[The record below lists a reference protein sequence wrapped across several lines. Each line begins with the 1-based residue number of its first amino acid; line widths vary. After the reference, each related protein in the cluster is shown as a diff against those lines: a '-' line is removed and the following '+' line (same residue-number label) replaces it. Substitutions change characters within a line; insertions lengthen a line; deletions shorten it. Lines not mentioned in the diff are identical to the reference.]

1 MRRGELLEIVGGWGG
16 RGEGELLAIA
26 REWGSGSRRMK
37 KVKTGIISFGSYVPY
52 RRLDR
57 GDIAKTMGSGGG
69 KGERSVASY
78 DEDTT
83 TMGAEAARAAKR
95 DAAGTA
101 VDAVWFSTTSPAYLE
116 KTNAGAI
123 HAVLRLPQESSAADF
138 GGAARSGIAAL
149 GAALRAAAGGSST
162 MVVASDIRTGLAT
175 GSDESNG
182 GDGAA
187 AILVGAES
195 SAGATRAAGDLAES
209 SESAE
214 GSGSQAGSGSSGG
227 PESSTRAETEAAPLL
242 AACIAQA
249 SATEEFTDRW
259 RTPGDVGAK
268 QWEERFAESVYVP
281 LFEKAWAQAMEQ
293 VGQVGV
299 EQAGQAGAGQ
309 TEMGQAEAGQAEQAG
324 AGQAGQAG
332 AEQAVPKIDVAVVAG
347 THARSVR
354 RVASGLASGRGLALG
369 CEVGRVAA
377 DLSDSVGNTGTAHS
391 LLLLAHELEQAQPN
405 QTIAVVSLID
415 GVDILVFRT
424 TDAIDSHAV
433 SRPLSAQIAAK
444 GKVSYGKFLNWRG
457 QLQVQPPNRL
467 EPERPSMSAAARSGE
482 WKFGFVGSQ
491 GQESGTVHLP
501 PARVSIRD
509 EDAADAMDPIAMAD
523 VPAKVVTYT
532 VDRLVY
538 SVSPPVVFAI
548 VDFEGGGRLPV
559 ELTDVEPDEVEV
571 GMSVEMT
578 FRKLYS
584 SDGIQNYFWKAR
596 PVRGEAQKWHRK
608 EIML

>member
-1 MRRGELLEIVGGWGG
+1 
-16 RGEGELLAIA
+16 
-26 REWGSGSRRMK
+26 MK
-37 KVKTGIISFGSYVPY
+37 RVKTGIISFGSYVPY
-52 RRLDR
+52 RRLER
-57 GDIAKTMGSGGG
+57 VDIAKVMGSGGG

-83 TMGAEAARAAKR
+83 TMGAEAARAAKH
-95 DAAGTA
+95 DAAGAA

-195 SAGATRAAGDLAES
+195 STGVGSLAGDES
-209 SESAE
+209 S
-214 GSGSQAGSGSSGG
+214 AG
-227 PESSTRAETEAAPLL
+227 AETETVPLL

-259 RTPGDVGAK
+259 RTPGEAGAK

-293 VGQVGV
+293 
-299 EQAGQAGAGQ
+299 ADA
-309 TEMGQAEAGQAEQAG
+309 
-324 AGQAGQAG
+324 
-332 AEQAVPKIDVAVVAG
+332 KIDVAVVAG

-354 RVASGLASGRGLALG
+354 RVASGLASGRGLASG

-391 LLLLAHELEQAQPN
+391 LLLLAHELEQAEPD

-424 TDAIDSHAV
+424 TDAIASHAV

-467 EPERPSMSAAARSGE
+467 EPERPSMSAAARSGD

-491 GQESGTVHLP
+491 GHESGTVHLP

-571 GMSVEMT
+571 GMPVEMT

-596 PVRGEAQKWHRK
+596 PVRGEAQRQQG
-608 EIML
+608 

>member
-1 MRRGELLEIVGGWGG
+1 M
-16 RGEGELLAIA
+16 
-26 REWGSGSRRMK
+26 
-37 KVKTGIISFGSYVPY
+37 P
-52 RRLDR
+52 
-57 GDIAKTMGSGGG
+57 
-69 KGERSVASY
+69 
-78 DEDTT
+78 
-83 TMGAEAARAAKR
+83 
-95 DAAGTA
+95 
-101 VDAVWFSTTSPAYLE
+101 VWFSTTSPAYLE

-123 HAVLRLPQESSAADF
+123 HAVLRLQQESSAADF

-175 GSDESNG
+175 GRDESDG

-187 AILVGAES
+187 ATLVGTES
-195 SAGATRAAGDLAES
+195 SAGA
-209 SESAE
+209 
-214 GSGSQAGSGSSGG
+214 
-227 PESSTRAETEAAPLL
+227 ETETAPLL
-242 AACIAQA
+242 AECIAQA

-259 RTPGDVGAK
+259 RSPGDVGAK

-293 VGQVGV
+293 VGQ
-299 EQAGQAGAGQ
+299 
-309 TEMGQAEAGQAEQAG
+309 AG
-324 AGQAGQAG
+324 AGQAEMG
-332 AEQAVPKIDVAVVAG
+332 IDVAVVAG

-354 RVASGLASGRGLALG
+354 RVASGLASGRGLASG
-369 CEVGRVAA
+369 CEVERVAA
-377 DLSDSVGNTGTAHS
+377 DLSESIGNTGTAHS
-391 LLLLAHELEQAQPN
+391 LLLLSHELEQAEPG

-424 TDAIDSHAV
+424 TDAIARHV
-433 SRPLSAQIAAK
+433 PSRPLSAQIAAS

-457 QLQVQPPNRL
+457 QLQVQPPNRM
-467 EPERPSMSAAARSGE
+467 EPERPSISAAARSGD

-571 GMSVEMT
+571 GMPVEMT

-596 PVRGEAQKWHRK
+596 PVRG
-608 EIML
+608 

>member
-1 MRRGELLEIVGGWGG
+1 
-16 RGEGELLAIA
+16 
-26 REWGSGSRRMK
+26 
-37 KVKTGIISFGSYVPY
+37 
-52 RRLDR
+52 
-57 GDIAKTMGSGGG
+57 
-69 KGERSVASY
+69 
-78 DEDTT
+78 
-83 TMGAEAARAAKR
+83 
-95 DAAGTA
+95 
-101 VDAVWFSTTSPAYLE
+101 
-116 KTNAGAI
+116 
-123 HAVLRLPQESSAADF
+123 
-138 GGAARSGIAAL
+138 
-149 GAALRAAAGGSST
+149 

-175 GSDESNG
+175 GRDESDG

-195 SAGATRAAGDLAES
+195 SLGATSAAGGLA
-209 SESAE
+209 ESAE
-214 GSGSQAGSGSSGG
+214 GSGSQAGSGSSDGT
-227 PESSTRAETEAAPLL
+227 ESSAAPLL
-242 AACIAQA
+242 AACIAQT

-259 RTPGDVGAK
+259 RTPGEASAK

-293 VGQVGV
+293 VGRTGVGQTGAEQARQAGV
-299 EQAGQAGAGQ
+299 ELAGQA
-309 TEMGQAEAGQAEQAG
+309 EMGKAEAGQAGQAG

-332 AEQAVPKIDVAVVAG
+332 AEQADTEQAVPKIDVAVVAG
-347 THARSVR
+347 THSRSVR
-354 RVASGLASGRGLALG
+354 RVASGLASGRGLVSG

-391 LLLLAHELEQAQPN
+391 LLLLVHELEQAEPD

-424 TDAIDSHAV
+424 TDAIASHAA
-433 SRPLSAQIAAK
+433 SRPLSTQIAAK
-444 GKVSYGKFLNWRG
+444 GKVGYGKFLNWRG
-457 QLQVQPPNRL
+457 QLRVQPPNRL
-467 EPERPSMSAAARSGE
+467 EPERPSMSAAARSGD

-571 GMSVEMT
+571 GMPVEMT

-596 PVRGEAQKWHRK
+596 PVRG
-608 EIML
+608 

>member
-1 MRRGELLEIVGGWGG
+1 M
-16 RGEGELLAIA
+16 
-26 REWGSGSRRMK
+26 
-37 KVKTGIISFGSYVPY
+37 KTGILSYGGYVPY
-52 RRLDR
+52 RRLTRTDV
-57 GDIAKTMGSGGG
+57 AEVMGSGGG

-83 TMGAEAARAAKR
+83 TMGAEAARIAKR
-95 DAAGTA
+95 DAAGA
-101 VDAVWFSTTSPAYLE
+101 EVDAVWFSTTSPAYLE

-149 GAALRAAAGGSST
+149 GAALRAAASGSST

-175 GSDESNG
+175 GRDESDG
-182 GDGAA
+182 GDGAS

-195 SAGATRAAGDLAES
+195 SLGATRAAGGLAES
-209 SESAE
+209 TEV
-214 GSGSQAGSGSSGG
+214 SGSRAGSGSSNGT
-227 PESSTRAETEAAPLL
+227 ESSAVPLL

-259 RTPGDVGAK
+259 RVPGEAGTK

-293 VGQVGV
+293 VGRTG
-299 EQAGQAGAGQ
+299 AGQAGAEQVRQAGVELAGQ
-309 TEMGQAEAGQAEQAG
+309 AEMGQAEAGQAGQAG

-332 AEQAVPKIDVAVVAG
+332 AEQADTEQAAPKIDVAVVAG
-347 THARSVR
+347 THSRSVR
-354 RVASGLASGRGLALG
+354 RVASGLASGRGLASG

-391 LLLLAHELEQAQPN
+391 LLLLAHELEQAEPD

-415 GVDILVFRT
+415 GVDIIVFRT
-424 TDAIDSHAV
+424 TDAIASHAA

-467 EPERPSMSAAARSGE
+467 EPERPSMSAAARSGD

-571 GMSVEMT
+571 GMPVEMT

-596 PVRGEAQKWHRK
+596 PVRD
-608 EIML
+608 

>member
-1 MRRGELLEIVGGWGG
+1 M
-16 RGEGELLAIA
+16 
-26 REWGSGSRRMK
+26 SGSHKMK
-37 KVKTGIISFGSYVPY
+37 RVKTGILSFGSYVPY

-57 GDIAKTMGSGGG
+57 ADIAKTMGSGGG

-95 DAAGTA
+95 DAAGAA

-123 HAVLRLPQESSAADF
+123 HAVLRLQQESSAADF

-149 GAALRAAAGGSST
+149 GAALRASAGGSST

-175 GSDESNG
+175 GRDESDG

-195 SAGATRAAGDLAES
+195 SAKATRAAGGLVEAAEG
-209 SESAE
+209 AE
-214 GSGSQAGSGSSGG
+214 GSGRQAGSGSSAK
-227 PESSTRAETEAAPLL
+227 AETETAPLL
-242 AACIAQA
+242 AECIAQA

-259 RTPGDVGAK
+259 RRPGDVGAK

-293 VGQVGV
+293 VGQ
-299 EQAGQAGAGQ
+299 A
-309 TEMGQAEAGQAEQAG
+309 EMG
-324 AGQAGQAG
+324 
-332 AEQAVPKIDVAVVAG
+332 IDVAVVAG

-354 RVASGLASGRGLALG
+354 RVASGRGLASGNKA
-369 CEVGRVAA
+369 ERVAA
-377 DLSDSVGNTGTAHS
+377 DLSESVGNTGTAHS
-391 LLLLAHELEQAQPN
+391 LLLLAHELEQAEPN

-424 TDAIDSHAV
+424 TDAIASHAA
-433 SRPLSAQIAAK
+433 SRPLSAQIAAG

-457 QLQVQPPNRL
+457 QLQVQPPNRM
-467 EPERPSMSAAARSGE
+467 EPERPSMSAAARSGD

-571 GMSVEMT
+571 GMPVEMT

-596 PVRGEAQKWHRK
+596 PVRG
-608 EIML
+608 

>member
-1 MRRGELLEIVGGWGG
+1 M
-16 RGEGELLAIA
+16 
-26 REWGSGSRRMK
+26 SGSHKMK
-37 KVKTGIISFGSYVPY
+37 RVKTGIISFGSYVPY
-52 RRLDR
+52 RRLNR
-57 GDIAKTMGSGGG
+57 ADIAKTMGSGGG

-95 DAAGTA
+95 DAAGAA

-123 HAVLRLPQESSAADF
+123 HAVLRLPRESSAADF

-175 GSDESNG
+175 GRDESDG

-187 AILVGAES
+187 AILVGTES
-195 SAGATRAAGDLAES
+195 SAGASRAVGGLAEAA
-209 SESAE
+209 EGAE
-214 GSGSQAGSGSSGG
+214 GSGNQAGSGSSAGG
-227 PESSTRAETEAAPLL
+227 EAETAPLL
-242 AACIAQA
+242 AECIAQA

-259 RTPGDVGAK
+259 RTPGSVGAK

-293 VGQVGV
+293 VGQ
-299 EQAGQAGAGQ
+299 AGAGQ
-309 TEMGQAEAGQAEQAG
+309 VEAGQAEKAG
-324 AGQAGQAG
+324 AGQARQAGGEQAG
-332 AEQAVPKIDVAVVAG
+332 AEQAAAKIDVAVVAG

-354 RVASGLASGRGLALG
+354 RVASGLASGRGLASG
-369 CEVGRVAA
+369 HKAERVAA

-391 LLLLAHELEQAQPN
+391 LLLLAHELEQAEPN

-415 GVDILVFRT
+415 GVDILVFCT
-424 TDAIDSHAV
+424 TDAIASHAA
-433 SRPLSAQIAAK
+433 SRPLSAQIAAG

-457 QLQVQPPNRL
+457 QLQVQPPNRM
-467 EPERPSMSAAARSGE
+467 EPERPSMSAAARSGD

-509 EDAADAMDPIAMAD
+509 EDAADAMDPIAMSD

-538 SVSPPVVFAI
+538 SVSPPVVFVI

-571 GMSVEMT
+571 GMPVEMT

-596 PVRGEAQKWHRK
+596 PVRGEAQKRQG
-608 EIML
+608 

>member
-1 MRRGELLEIVGGWGG
+1 
-16 RGEGELLAIA
+16 
-26 REWGSGSRRMK
+26 MK
-37 KVKTGIISFGSYVPY
+37 RVKTGILSFGSYVPY
-52 RRLDR
+52 RRLER
-57 GDIAKTMGSGGG
+57 ADIAKVMGSGGG

-95 DAAGTA
+95 DAAGAA

-175 GSDESNG
+175 GSDESSG

-195 SAGATRAAGDLAES
+195 STGATGVTGDLADLAES
-209 SESAE
+209 AG
-214 GSGSQAGSGSSGG
+214 GSGSQAGFGSSGEA
-227 PESSTRAETEAAPLL
+227 ESSAGAETETVPLL
-242 AACIAQA
+242 AVCIAQA

-293 VGQVGV
+293 
-299 EQAGQAGAGQ
+299 ADA
-309 TEMGQAEAGQAEQAG
+309 
-324 AGQAGQAG
+324 
-332 AEQAVPKIDVAVVAG
+332 KIDVAVVAG

-354 RVASGLASGRGLALG
+354 RVASGLASGRGLASG
-369 CEVGRVAA
+369 YEVGRVAA

-391 LLLLAHELEQAQPN
+391 LLLLAHELEQAEPD

-415 GVDILVFRT
+415 GVDILVFRA
-424 TDAIDSHAV
+424 TDAIASHAV
-433 SRPLSAQIAAK
+433 SRPLSAQITAG

-467 EPERPSMSAAARSGE
+467 EPERPSMSAAARSGD

-559 ELTDVEPDEVEV
+559 ELTDVEPGEVEV
-571 GMSVEMT
+571 GMPVEMT

-596 PVRGEAQKWHRK
+596 PVRGEAQKRQG
-608 EIML
+608 

>member
-1 MRRGELLEIVGGWGG
+1 M
-16 RGEGELLAIA
+16 
-26 REWGSGSRRMK
+26 
-37 KVKTGIISFGSYVPY
+37 KTGIISFGSYVPY
-52 RRLDR
+52 RRLER
-57 GDIAKTMGSGGG
+57 ADIAKVMGSGGG

-95 DAAGTA
+95 DAAGAA

-175 GSDESNG
+175 GSDESSG

-195 SAGATRAAGDLAES
+195 STGATGVTGDLADLAES
-209 SESAE
+209 AG
-214 GSGSQAGSGSSGG
+214 GSGSQAGFGSSGEA
-227 PESSTRAETEAAPLL
+227 ESSTGAETETVPLL

-259 RTPGDVGAK
+259 RTPGEAGAK

-293 VGQVGV
+293 
-299 EQAGQAGAGQ
+299 AGQAGAGQ
-309 TEMGQAEAGQAEQAG
+309 AEGGQAGQAGVGQAEQAG
-324 AGQAGQAG
+324 GEQAGG
-332 AEQAVPKIDVAVVAG
+332 EQAVLKIDVAVVAG

-354 RVASGLASGRGLALG
+354 RVASGLASGRGLASG

-391 LLLLAHELEQAQPN
+391 LLLLAHELEQAEPN

-424 TDAIDSHAV
+424 TDAIASHAV
-433 SRPLSAQIAAK
+433 SRPLSAQITAG

-467 EPERPSMSAAARSGE
+467 EPERPSMSAAARSGD

-571 GMSVEMT
+571 GMPVEMT

-596 PVRGEAQKWHRK
+596 PVRGEAQKRQG
-608 EIML
+608 

>member
-1 MRRGELLEIVGGWGG
+1 M
-16 RGEGELLAIA
+16 
-26 REWGSGSRRMK
+26 SGSRRMK
-37 KVKTGIISFGSYVPY
+37 RVKTGILSFGSYVPY

-57 GDIAKTMGSGGG
+57 ADIAKTMGSGGG

-95 DAAGTA
+95 DATGAA

-175 GSDESNG
+175 GRDESDG

-195 SAGATRAAGDLAES
+195 SAGGENS
-209 SESAE
+209 
-214 GSGSQAGSGSSGG
+214 
-227 PESSTRAETEAAPLL
+227 AAPLL
-242 AACIAQA
+242 AECLAQA

-259 RTPGDVGAK
+259 RRPGDVGAK

-293 VGQVGV
+293 VGQ
-299 EQAGQAGAGQ
+299 A
-309 TEMGQAEAGQAEQAG
+309 EMG
-324 AGQAGQAG
+324 
-332 AEQAVPKIDVAVVAG
+332 IDVAVVAG
-347 THARSVR
+347 THSRSVR
-354 RVASGLASGRGLALG
+354 RVASGLASGRGLASG
-369 CEVGRVAA
+369 HKAERVAA
-377 DLSDSVGNTGTAHS
+377 DLSESIGNTGTAHS
-391 LLLLAHELEQAQPN
+391 LLLLAHELEQAEPN

-424 TDAIDSHAV
+424 TDAIASHAA
-433 SRPLSAQIAAK
+433 SRPLSAQIAAG

-457 QLQVQPPNRL
+457 QLQVQPPNRM
-467 EPERPSMSAAARSGE
+467 EPERPSMSAAARSGD

-571 GMSVEMT
+571 GMPVEMT

-584 SDGIQNYFWKAR
+584 SDGIRNYFWKAR
-596 PVRGEAQKWHRK
+596 PVRG
-608 EIML
+608 

>member
-1 MRRGELLEIVGGWGG
+1 M
-16 RGEGELLAIA
+16 
-26 REWGSGSRRMK
+26 SGSHKMK
-37 KVKTGIISFGSYVPY
+37 RVKTGIISFGSYVPY
-52 RRLDR
+52 RRLNR
-57 GDIAKTMGSGGG
+57 ADIAKTMGSGGG

-95 DAAGTA
+95 DAAGAA

-123 HAVLRLPQESSAADF
+123 HAVLRLQQESSAADF

-175 GSDESNG
+175 GSDESLG

-195 SAGATRAAGDLAES
+195 SAGATRAAGGLAEAA
-209 SESAE
+209 EGAE
-214 GSGSQAGSGSSGG
+214 GSGSQAGSGSSAGG
-227 PESSTRAETEAAPLL
+227 ESLAGGENSAAPLL
-242 AACIAQA
+242 AECIAQA

-259 RTPGDVGAK
+259 RMPGDVGAK

-293 VGQVGV
+293 VGQ
-299 EQAGQAGAGQ
+299 AGARQ
-309 TEMGQAEAGQAEQAG
+309 AEMEQAEAGQSEQAV
-324 AGQAGQAG
+324 AGQAGQAS
-332 AEQAVPKIDVAVVAG
+332 AEQAGIEQAAAKIDVAVVAG

-354 RVASGLASGRGLALG
+354 RVASGLASGRGLASG
-369 CEVGRVAA
+369 HKAERVAA
-377 DLSDSVGNTGTAHS
+377 DLSESIGNTGTAHS
-391 LLLLAHELEQAQPN
+391 LLLLSHELEQAEPG

-424 TDAIDSHAV
+424 TDAIARHV
-433 SRPLSAQIAAK
+433 PSRPLSAQIAAS

-457 QLQVQPPNRL
+457 QLQVQPPNRM
-467 EPERPSMSAAARSGE
+467 EPERPSISAAARSGD

-571 GMSVEMT
+571 GMPVEMT

-596 PVRGEAQKWHRK
+596 PVRG
-608 EIML
+608 

>member
-1 MRRGELLEIVGGWGG
+1 M
-16 RGEGELLAIA
+16 
-26 REWGSGSRRMK
+26 
-37 KVKTGIISFGSYVPY
+37 KTGIVSYGGYVPY
-52 RRLDR
+52 RRLTR
-57 GDIAKTMGSGGG
+57 ADIAEVMGSGGG

-83 TMGAEAARAAKR
+83 TMGAEAARTAMR
-95 DAAGTA
+95 DAAGA
-101 VDAVWFSTTSPAYLE
+101 EVDAVWFSTTSPAYLE
-116 KTNAGAI
+116 KTNAAAI

-149 GAALRAAAGGSST
+149 GAALRAAGGQST

-175 GSDESNG
+175 GRDESDG

-195 SAGATRAAGDLAES
+195 SLGATGDAGDLAAAES
-209 SESAE
+209 GE
-214 GSGSQAGSGSSGG
+214 GSGSQAESGSSG
-227 PESSTRAETEAAPLL
+227 EAENSAVPLL

-259 RTPGDVGAK
+259 RVPGEAAGTK

-293 VGQVGV
+293 VGQAGAGQADAEQVRQAGV
-299 EQAGQAGAGQ
+299 ELAGQAKMGQAGQAGAGQ
-309 TEMGQAEAGQAEQAG
+309 AE
-324 AGQAGQAG
+324 QAG
-332 AEQAVPKIDVAVVAG
+332 AEQAVAEQAIPKIDVAVVAG
-347 THARSVR
+347 THSRSVR
-354 RVASGLASGRGLALG
+354 RVASGLASGRGLASG

-377 DLSDSVGNTGTAHS
+377 DLSESVGNTGTAHS
-391 LLLLAHELEQAQPN
+391 LLLLAHELEQAEPDQI
-405 QTIAVVSLID
+405 IAVVSLID

-424 TDAIDSHAV
+424 TDAIASHAA
-433 SRPLSAQIAAK
+433 SRPLSAQIAAG

-467 EPERPSMSAAARSGE
+467 EPERPSMSAAARSGD

-509 EDAADAMDPIAMAD
+509 EDAADAMDPISMAD

-571 GMSVEMT
+571 GMPVEMT

-596 PVRGEAQKWHRK
+596 PVRG
-608 EIML
+608 

>member
-1 MRRGELLEIVGGWGG
+1 
-16 RGEGELLAIA
+16 
-26 REWGSGSRRMK
+26 MK
-37 KVKTGIISFGSYVPY
+37 RVKTGILSFGSYVPY
-52 RRLDR
+52 RRLNR
-57 GDIAKTMGSGGG
+57 ADIAKTMGSGGG

-95 DAAGTA
+95 DAAGAA

-162 MVVASDIRTGLAT
+162 MVVASDIRTGLAA
-175 GSDESNG
+175 GSDESLG

-187 AILVGAES
+187 AILVGAE
-195 SAGATRAAGDLAES
+195 T
-209 SESAE
+209 
-214 GSGSQAGSGSSGG
+214 
-227 PESSTRAETEAAPLL
+227 ETVPLL
-242 AACIAQA
+242 AECIAQA

-259 RTPGDVGAK
+259 RAPGDVGAK

-293 VGQVGV
+293 
-299 EQAGQAGAGQ
+299 AAA
-309 TEMGQAEAGQAEQAG
+309 
-324 AGQAGQAG
+324 
-332 AEQAVPKIDVAVVAG
+332 KIDVAVVAG

-354 RVASGLASGRGLALG
+354 RVASGLASGRGLASG
-369 CEVGRVAA
+369 HKAERVAA

-391 LLLLAHELEQAQPN
+391 LLLLAHELEQAEPN

-424 TDAIDSHAV
+424 TDAIASHAA
-433 SRPLSAQIAAK
+433 SSPLSAQIAAG

-457 QLQVQPPNRL
+457 QLQVQPPNRM
-467 EPERPSMSAAARSGE
+467 EPERPSMSAAARSGD

-491 GQESGTVHLP
+491 GQESGTIHLP

-571 GMSVEMT
+571 GMPVEMT

-596 PVRGEAQKWHRK
+596 PVRS
-608 EIML
+608 

>member
-1 MRRGELLEIVGGWGG
+1 M
-16 RGEGELLAIA
+16 
-26 REWGSGSRRMK
+26 SGSHKMK
-37 KVKTGIISFGSYVPY
+37 RVKTGILSFGSYVPY

-57 GDIAKTMGSGGG
+57 ADIAKTMGSGGG

-95 DAAGTA
+95 DAANAA

-123 HAVLRLPQESSAADF
+123 HAVLRLQQESSAADF

-175 GSDESNG
+175 GRDESDG

-195 SAGATRAAGDLAES
+195 SAGASRAVGGLA
-209 SESAE
+209 ESAE
-214 GSGSQAGSGSSGG
+214 GSGGQEGSGSSAGG
-227 PESSTRAETEAAPLL
+227 ESLAGGENSAAPLL
-242 AACIAQA
+242 AECIAQA

-293 VGQVGV
+293 VGQ
-299 EQAGQAGAGQ
+299 AGARQ
-309 TEMGQAEAGQAEQAG
+309 AEMEQAEAGQSEQAV
-324 AGQAGQAG
+324 AGQAGQAS
-332 AEQAVPKIDVAVVAG
+332 AEQAGIEQAAAKIDVAVVAG

-354 RVASGLASGRGLALG
+354 RVASGLASGRGLASG

-377 DLSDSVGNTGTAHS
+377 DLSESIGNTGTAHS
-391 LLLLAHELEQAQPN
+391 LLLLAHELEQAEPN

-424 TDAIDSHAV
+424 TDAIASHAA
-433 SRPLSAQIAAK
+433 SRPLSAQIAAG

-457 QLQVQPPNRL
+457 QLRVQPPNRM
-467 EPERPSMSAAARSGE
+467 EPERPSMSAAARSGD

-571 GMSVEMT
+571 GMPVEMT

-596 PVRGEAQKWHRK
+596 PVRG
-608 EIML
+608 

>member
-1 MRRGELLEIVGGWGG
+1 
-16 RGEGELLAIA
+16 
-26 REWGSGSRRMK
+26 MK
-37 KVKTGIISFGSYVPY
+37 RVKTGIISFGSYVPY
-52 RRLDR
+52 RRLER
-57 GDIAKTMGSGGG
+57 ADIAKVMGSGGG

-95 DAAGTA
+95 DAAGAA

-175 GSDESNG
+175 GSDESSG

-195 SAGATRAAGDLAES
+195 STGATGVTGDLADLAES
-209 SESAE
+209 AG
-214 GSGSQAGSGSSGG
+214 GSGSQAGFGSSGEA
-227 PESSTRAETEAAPLL
+227 ESSTGAETETVPLL

-259 RTPGDVGAK
+259 RTPGEAGAK

-293 VGQVGV
+293 
-299 EQAGQAGAGQ
+299 AGQAGAGQ
-309 TEMGQAEAGQAEQAG
+309 AEGGQAGQAGVGQAEQAG
-324 AGQAGQAG
+324 GEQAGG
-332 AEQAVPKIDVAVVAG
+332 EQAVLKIDVAVVAG

-354 RVASGLASGRGLALG
+354 RVASGLASGRGLASG

-391 LLLLAHELEQAQPN
+391 LLLLAHELEQAEPN

-424 TDAIDSHAV
+424 TDAIASHAV
-433 SRPLSAQIAAK
+433 SRPLSAQITAG

-467 EPERPSMSAAARSGE
+467 EPERPSMSAAARSGD

-571 GMSVEMT
+571 GMPVEMT

-596 PVRGEAQKWHRK
+596 PVRGEAQKRQG
-608 EIML
+608 

>member
-1 MRRGELLEIVGGWGG
+1 
-16 RGEGELLAIA
+16 
-26 REWGSGSRRMK
+26 MK
-37 KVKTGIISFGSYVPY
+37 RVKTGILSYGGYVPY
-52 RRLDR
+52 RRLTR
-57 GDIAKTMGSGGG
+57 ADIAEVMGSGGG

-83 TMGAEAARAAKR
+83 TMGAEAARVAKR
-95 DAAGTA
+95 DAAGA
-101 VDAVWFSTTSPAYLE
+101 EVDAVWFSTTSPAYLE

-149 GAALRAAAGGSST
+149 GAALRAAGGQST

-175 GSDESNG
+175 GRDESDG

-195 SAGATRAAGDLAES
+195 SLGATGEAGDLAAAAES
-209 SESAE
+209 GE
-214 GSGSQAGSGSSGG
+214 GSGRQAGSGSSGEA
-227 PESSTRAETEAAPLL
+227 ESSAVPLL

-259 RTPGDVGAK
+259 RVPGEAGAK

-293 VGQVGV
+293 V
-299 EQAGQAGAGQ
+299 
-309 TEMGQAEAGQAEQAG
+309 EQAG
-324 AGQAGQAG
+324 AGQA
-332 AEQAVPKIDVAVVAG
+332 VPRIDVALVAG

-354 RVASGLASGRGLALG
+354 RVASGLASGRGLASG

-377 DLSDSVGNTGTAHS
+377 DLSESVGNTGTAHS
-391 LLLLAHELEQAQPN
+391 LLLLAHELEQAEPD

-415 GVDILVFRT
+415 GVDIIVFRT
-424 TDAIDSHAV
+424 TDAIASHAA
-433 SRPLSAQIAAK
+433 SRPLSAQIAAG

-467 EPERPSMSAAARSGE
+467 EPERPSMSAAARSGD

-509 EDAADAMDPIAMAD
+509 EDAADAMDPISMAD

-559 ELTDVEPDEVEV
+559 ELTDVEPDEVEM
-571 GMSVEMT
+571 GMPVEMT

-596 PVRGEAQKWHRK
+596 PVRG
-608 EIML
+608 

>member
-1 MRRGELLEIVGGWGG
+1 
-16 RGEGELLAIA
+16 
-26 REWGSGSRRMK
+26 MK
-37 KVKTGIISFGSYVPY
+37 RVKTGIISFGSYVPY
-52 RRLDR
+52 RRLNR
-57 GDIAKTMGSGGG
+57 ADIAKTMGSGGG

-95 DAAGTA
+95 DAAGAA

-123 HAVLRLPQESSAADF
+123 HAVLRLQQESSAADF

-175 GSDESNG
+175 GRDESDG

-187 AILVGAES
+187 AILVGTES
-195 SAGATRAAGDLAES
+195 SAGATRAAGGLAEA
-209 SESAE
+209 AE
-214 GSGSQAGSGSSGG
+214 GAEESGNQAGSGSSAGG
-227 PESSTRAETEAAPLL
+227 ESSARGENSAAPLL
-242 AACIAQA
+242 AECLAQA

-293 VGQVGV
+293 VGQ
-299 EQAGQAGAGQ
+299 
-309 TEMGQAEAGQAEQAG
+309 AG
-324 AGQAGQAG
+324 AGQAEMG
-332 AEQAVPKIDVAVVAG
+332 IDVAVVAG

-354 RVASGLASGRGLALG
+354 RVASGLASGRGLASG
-369 CEVGRVAA
+369 HKAERVAA
-377 DLSDSVGNTGTAHS
+377 DLSESIGNTGTAHS
-391 LLLLAHELEQAQPN
+391 LLLLAHELEQAEPN

-424 TDAIDSHAV
+424 TDAIASHAA
-433 SRPLSAQIAAK
+433 SRPLSAQIAAG

-457 QLQVQPPNRL
+457 QLQVQPPNRM
-467 EPERPSMSAAARSGE
+467 EPERPSMSAAARSGD

-538 SVSPPVVFAI
+538 SISPPVVFAI

-571 GMSVEMT
+571 GMPVEMT

-596 PVRGEAQKWHRK
+596 PVRD
-608 EIML
+608 

>member
-1 MRRGELLEIVGGWGG
+1 M
-16 RGEGELLAIA
+16 
-26 REWGSGSRRMK
+26 
-37 KVKTGIISFGSYVPY
+37 KTGILSFGSYVPY
-52 RRLDR
+52 RRLER
-57 GDIAKTMGSGGG
+57 ADIAKTMGSGGG

-83 TMGAEAARAAKR
+83 TMGAEAARIAKR
-95 DAAGTA
+95 DAAGAA

-195 SAGATRAAGDLAES
+195 ST
-209 SESAE
+209 
-214 GSGSQAGSGSSGG
+214 
-227 PESSTRAETEAAPLL
+227 APLL

-268 QWEERFAESVYVP
+268 QWEERFAESVYMP

-293 VGQVGV
+293 
-299 EQAGQAGAGQ
+299 ADA
-309 TEMGQAEAGQAEQAG
+309 
-324 AGQAGQAG
+324 
-332 AEQAVPKIDVAVVAG
+332 KIDVAVVAG
-347 THARSVR
+347 THSRSVR
-354 RVASGLASGRGLALG
+354 RVASGLASGRGLASG

-391 LLLLAHELEQAQPN
+391 LLLLAHELEQAETN

-424 TDAIDSHAV
+424 TDAIASHTA

-467 EPERPSMSAAARSGE
+467 EPERPSMSAAARSGD

-509 EDAADAMDPIAMAD
+509 EDVADAMDPIAMAD

-571 GMSVEMT
+571 GMPVEMT

-596 PVRGEAQKWHRK
+596 PVRGEAQRRQG
-608 EIML
+608 

>member
-1 MRRGELLEIVGGWGG
+1 M
-16 RGEGELLAIA
+16 
-26 REWGSGSRRMK
+26 GSSRKMK
-37 KVKTGIISFGSYVPY
+37 RVKTGILSFGSYVPY

-57 GDIAKTMGSGGG
+57 TDIAKTMGSGGG

-95 DAAGTA
+95 DAAGAA

-123 HAVLRLPQESSAADF
+123 HAVLRLQQESSAADF

-175 GSDESNG
+175 GSDESLG

-195 SAGATRAAGDLAES
+195 SAGATRAAGGLAEAA
-209 SESAE
+209 EGAE
-214 GSGSQAGSGSSGG
+214 GSGSQAGSGSSAGG
-227 PESSTRAETEAAPLL
+227 ESLAGGENSAAPLL
-242 AACIAQA
+242 AECIAQA

-259 RTPGDVGAK
+259 RMPGDVGAK

-293 VGQVGV
+293 VGQT
-299 EQAGQAGAGQ
+299 GA
-309 TEMGQAEAGQAEQAG
+309 GQAEAGQAEKAG
-324 AGQAGQAG
+324 AGQTGQTGEEQAR
-332 AEQAVPKIDVAVVAG
+332 AERAVPKIDVAVVAG

-354 RVASGLASGRGLALG
+354 RVASGLASGRGLASG

-377 DLSDSVGNTGTAHS
+377 DLSESIGNTGTAHS
-391 LLLLAHELEQAQPN
+391 LLLLAHELEQAEPN

-424 TDAIDSHAV
+424 TEAIASHAA
-433 SRPLSAQIAAK
+433 SRPLSAQIAAG
-444 GKVSYGKFLNWRG
+444 GKVSYGKFLNWAR
-457 QLQVQPPNRL
+457 
-467 EPERPSMSAAARSGE
+467 AAS
-482 WKFGFVGSQ
+482 S
-491 GQESGTVHLP
+491 
-501 PARVSIRD
+501 PA
-509 EDAADAMDPIAMAD
+509 A
-523 VPAKVVTYT
+523 
-532 VDRLVY
+532 
-538 SVSPPVVFAI
+538 
-548 VDFEGGGRLPV
+548 
-559 ELTDVEPDEVEV
+559 
-571 GMSVEMT
+571 
-578 FRKLYS
+578 
-584 SDGIQNYFWKAR
+584 
-596 PVRGEAQKWHRK
+596 
-608 EIML
+608 

>member
-1 MRRGELLEIVGGWGG
+1 M
-16 RGEGELLAIA
+16 
-26 REWGSGSRRMK
+26 
-37 KVKTGIISFGSYVPY
+37 KTGILSYGGYVPY
-52 RRLDR
+52 RRLER
-57 GDIAKTMGSGGG
+57 ADIAEVMGSGGG

-83 TMGAEAARAAKR
+83 TMGAEAARIAKR
-95 DAAGTA
+95 DATGAE

-149 GAALRAAAGGSST
+149 GAALRAAASGSST

-175 GSDESNG
+175 GRDESDG

-187 AILVGAES
+187 SILVGAES
-195 SAGATRAAGDLAES
+195 SGGAKAE
-209 SESAE
+209 AV
-214 GSGSQAGSGSSGG
+214 
-227 PESSTRAETEAAPLL
+227 PLL

-259 RTPGDVGAK
+259 RTPGEAGTK

-293 VGQVGV
+293 VG
-299 EQAGQAGAGQ
+299 
-309 TEMGQAEAGQAEQAG
+309 
-324 AGQAGQAG
+324 
-332 AEQAVPKIDVAVVAG
+332 QAVPKIDVAVVAG

-354 RVASGLASGRGLALG
+354 RVASGLASGRGLASG

-377 DLSDSVGNTGTAHS
+377 DLSESVGNTGTAHS
-391 LLLLAHELEQAQPN
+391 LLLLAHELEQAEPD

-424 TDAIDSHAV
+424 TDAIASHAV
-433 SRPLSAQIAAK
+433 SRPLSAQIAAG

-467 EPERPSMSAAARSGE
+467 EPERPSMSAAARSGD

-571 GMSVEMT
+571 GMPVEMT

-596 PVRGEAQKWHRK
+596 PVRS
-608 EIML
+608 

>member
-1 MRRGELLEIVGGWGG
+1 M
-16 RGEGELLAIA
+16 
-26 REWGSGSRRMK
+26 
-37 KVKTGIISFGSYVPY
+37 KTGILSYGGYVPY
-52 RRLDR
+52 RRLTR
-57 GDIAKTMGSGGG
+57 ADIAEVMGSGGG

-83 TMGAEAARAAKR
+83 TMGTEAARAAMR
-95 DAAGTA
+95 DVPGAA

-149 GAALRAAAGGSST
+149 GAALRAAAGGGST

-175 GSDESNG
+175 GRDESDG

-195 SAGATRAAGDLAES
+195 STV
-209 SESAE
+209 
-214 GSGSQAGSGSSGG
+214 
-227 PESSTRAETEAAPLL
+227 PML

-259 RTPGDVGAK
+259 RAPGDVGAK

-281 LFEKAWAQAMEQ
+281 LFEKAWAQAMRQ
-293 VGQVGV
+293 V
-299 EQAGQAGAGQ
+299 GQAGAG
-309 TEMGQAEAGQAEQAG
+309 QAG

-354 RVASGLASGRGLALG
+354 RVASGLASGRGLAAG

-391 LLLLAHELEQAQPN
+391 LLLLAHELEQAEPD

-424 TDAIDSHAV
+424 TDAIARHAA

-467 EPERPSMSAAARSGE
+467 EPERPSMSAAARSGD

-548 VDFEGGGRLPV
+548 VDFDGGGRLPV
-559 ELTDVEPDEVEV
+559 DLTDVDPDEVKV
-571 GMSVEMT
+571 GMPVEMT

-596 PVRGEAQKWHRK
+596 PVRGEAQK
-608 EIML
+608 

>member
-1 MRRGELLEIVGGWGG
+1 
-16 RGEGELLAIA
+16 
-26 REWGSGSRRMK
+26 MK
-37 KVKTGIISFGSYVPY
+37 RVKTGILSFGSYVPY
-52 RRLDR
+52 RRLER
-57 GDIAKTMGSGGG
+57 ADIAKTMGSGGG

-95 DAAGTA
+95 DAAGAA

-195 SAGATRAAGDLAES
+195 STGATGTTGDLADLAES
-209 SESAE
+209 AG
-214 GSGSQAGSGSSGG
+214 GSGSQAGFGSSGEA
-227 PESSTRAETEAAPLL
+227 ESSAGAETETVPLL
-242 AACIAQA
+242 AVCIAQA

-293 VGQVGV
+293 AGQAGAGQAGAEYAGQIGV
-299 EQAGQAGAGQ
+299 EQAGQA
-309 TEMGQAEAGQAEQAG
+309 EMGQAEAGQAEQAG
-324 AGQAGQAG
+324 AGQAEQAG
-332 AEQAVPKIDVAVVAG
+332 GEQAGGEQAVPKIDVAVVAG

-354 RVASGLASGRGLALG
+354 RVASGLASGRGLASG

-391 LLLLAHELEQAQPN
+391 LLLLAHELEQAEPD

-424 TDAIDSHAV
+424 TDAIASHAA

-457 QLQVQPPNRL
+457 QLQVQPPNRM
-467 EPERPSMSAAARSGE
+467 EPERPSMSAAARSGD

-559 ELTDVEPDEVEV
+559 ELTDVEPGEVEV
-571 GMSVEMT
+571 GMPVEMT

-596 PVRGEAQKWHRK
+596 PVRG
-608 EIML
+608 

>member
-1 MRRGELLEIVGGWGG
+1 M
-16 RGEGELLAIA
+16 
-26 REWGSGSRRMK
+26 GSSRKMK
-37 KVKTGIISFGSYVPY
+37 RVKTGIISFGSYVPY
-52 RRLDR
+52 RRLNR
-57 GDIAKTMGSGGG
+57 AEIAKTMGSGGG

-95 DAAGTA
+95 DAAGAA

-123 HAVLRLPQESSAADF
+123 HAVLRLQQESSAADF

-175 GSDESNG
+175 GRDESDG

-195 SAGATRAAGDLAES
+195 SAGASRAVGGLA
-209 SESAE
+209 ESAE
-214 GSGSQAGSGSSGG
+214 GSGGQEGSGSSAGG
-227 PESSTRAETEAAPLL
+227 ESLAGGENSAAPLL
-242 AACIAQA
+242 AECLAQA

-293 VGQVGV
+293 VGQ
-299 EQAGQAGAGQ
+299 AGA
-309 TEMGQAEAGQAEQAG
+309 EQAEAGQAEQAG

-332 AEQAVPKIDVAVVAG
+332 GEQAGAEQAAAKIDVAVVAG

-354 RVASGLASGRGLALG
+354 RVASGLASGRGLASG
-369 CEVGRVAA
+369 HKAERVAA
-377 DLSDSVGNTGTAHS
+377 DLSESIGNTGTAHS
-391 LLLLAHELEQAQPN
+391 LLLLAHELEQAEPN

-424 TDAIDSHAV
+424 TDAIASHAA
-433 SRPLSAQIAAK
+433 SRPLSAQIAAG

-457 QLQVQPPNRL
+457 QLRVQPPNRM
-467 EPERPSMSAAARSGE
+467 EPERPSMSAAARSGD

-571 GMSVEMT
+571 GMPVEMT

-596 PVRGEAQKWHRK
+596 PVRG
-608 EIML
+608 

>member
-1 MRRGELLEIVGGWGG
+1 
-16 RGEGELLAIA
+16 
-26 REWGSGSRRMK
+26 MK
-37 KVKTGIISFGSYVPY
+37 RVKTGILSFGSYVPY
-52 RRLDR
+52 RRLER
-57 GDIAKTMGSGGG
+57 ADIAKVMGSGGG

-83 TMGAEAARAAKR
+83 TMGAEAARATKR
-95 DAAGTA
+95 DAAGAA

-149 GAALRAAAGGSST
+149 GAALWAAAGGSST

-195 SAGATRAAGDLAES
+195 STG
-209 SESAE
+209 
-214 GSGSQAGSGSSGG
+214 
-227 PESSTRAETEAAPLL
+227 AETETVPLL

-259 RTPGDVGAK
+259 RTPGEAGAK
-268 QWEERFAESVYVP
+268 QWEERFAESVYMP

-293 VGQVGV
+293 
-299 EQAGQAGAGQ
+299 ADA
-309 TEMGQAEAGQAEQAG
+309 
-324 AGQAGQAG
+324 
-332 AEQAVPKIDVAVVAG
+332 KIDVAVVAG

-354 RVASGLASGRGLALG
+354 RVASGLASGRGLASG

-391 LLLLAHELEQAQPN
+391 LLLLAHELEQAEPD

-424 TDAIDSHAV
+424 TDTIASHTA

-467 EPERPSMSAAARSGE
+467 EPERPSMSAAARSGD

-559 ELTDVEPDEVEV
+559 ELTDVEPGEVEV
-571 GMSVEMT
+571 GMPVEMT

-596 PVRGEAQKWHRK
+596 PVRG
-608 EIML
+608 

>member
-1 MRRGELLEIVGGWGG
+1 MGGEAETAT
-16 RGEGELLAIA
+16 LLA
-26 REWGSGSRRMK
+26 E
-37 KVKTGIISFGSYVPY
+37 
-52 RRLDR
+52 
-57 GDIAKTMGSGGG
+57 
-69 KGERSVASY
+69 
-78 DEDTT
+78 
-83 TMGAEAARAAKR
+83 
-95 DAAGTA
+95 
-101 VDAVWFSTTSPAYLE
+101 
-116 KTNAGAI
+116 
-123 HAVLRLPQESSAADF
+123 
-138 GGAARSGIAAL
+138 
-149 GAALRAAAGGSST
+149 
-162 MVVASDIRTGLAT
+162 
-175 GSDESNG
+175 
-182 GDGAA
+182 
-187 AILVGAES
+187 
-195 SAGATRAAGDLAES
+195 
-209 SESAE
+209 
-214 GSGSQAGSGSSGG
+214 
-227 PESSTRAETEAAPLL
+227 
-242 AACIAQA
+242 CIAQA

-293 VGQVGV
+293 VGQ
-299 EQAGQAGAGQ
+299 AGAGQ
-309 TEMGQAEAGQAEQAG
+309 VEAGQAEQAE
-324 AGQAGQAG
+324 AGQARQAGGEQAG
-332 AEQAVPKIDVAVVAG
+332 AEQAAAKIDVAVVAG

-354 RVASGLASGRGLALG
+354 RVASGLASGRGLASG
-369 CEVGRVAA
+369 CEVRRVAA
-377 DLSDSVGNTGTAHS
+377 DLSESIGNTGTAHS
-391 LLLLAHELEQAQPN
+391 LLLLAHELEQAEPN

-424 TDAIDSHAV
+424 TDAIASHV
-433 SRPLSAQIAAK
+433 PSRPLSAQIAAG

-457 QLQVQPPNRL
+457 QLQVQPPNRM
-467 EPERPSMSAAARSGE
+467 EPERPSMSAAARSGD

-571 GMSVEMT
+571 GMPVEMT

-584 SDGIQNYFWKAR
+584 ADGIQNYFWKAR
-596 PVRGEAQKWHRK
+596 PVRG
-608 EIML
+608 

>member
-1 MRRGELLEIVGGWGG
+1 
-16 RGEGELLAIA
+16 
-26 REWGSGSRRMK
+26 MK
-37 KVKTGIISFGSYVPY
+37 RVKTGIISFGSYVPY

-83 TMGAEAARAAKR
+83 TMGAEAARIAKS
-95 DAAGTA
+95 DAAGAA

-195 SAGATRAAGDLAES
+195 SAGA
-209 SESAE
+209 
-214 GSGSQAGSGSSGG
+214 
-227 PESSTRAETEAAPLL
+227 ETEAAPLL

-259 RTPGDVGAK
+259 RTSGDVAAK

-293 VGQVGV
+293 VGQAGAGQAGAEQVGQAEM
-299 EQAGQAGAGQ
+299 EQAGQA
-309 TEMGQAEAGQAEQAG
+309 EMRQAG

-332 AEQAVPKIDVAVVAG
+332 AEQAKAEQAVPKIDVAVVAG

-354 RVASGLASGRGLALG
+354 RVASGLASGRGLASG

-391 LLLLAHELEQAQPN
+391 LLLLAHELEQVEPH
-405 QTIAVVSLID
+405 QTIAVVALID

-559 ELTDVEPDEVEV
+559 ELTDVELDEVEV
-571 GMSVEMT
+571 GMPVEMT

-596 PVRGEAQKWHRK
+596 PVRGEAQKRHRK

>member
-1 MRRGELLEIVGGWGG
+1 
-16 RGEGELLAIA
+16 
-26 REWGSGSRRMK
+26 MK
-37 KVKTGIISFGSYVPY
+37 RVKTGILSYGGYVPY
-52 RRLDR
+52 RRLER
-57 GDIAKTMGSGGG
+57 TDIAEVMGSGGG

-83 TMGAEAARAAKR
+83 TMGAEAARIAKR
-95 DAAGTA
+95 DAAGA
-101 VDAVWFSTTSPAYLE
+101 EVDAVWFSTTSPAYLE
-116 KTNAGAI
+116 KTNAAAI

-149 GAALRAAAGGSST
+149 GAALRAAGGQST

-175 GSDESNG
+175 GRDESDG

-195 SAGATRAAGDLAES
+195 SLGATGDAGDLAAAAES
-209 SESAE
+209 GE
-214 GSGSQAGSGSSGG
+214 GSGSQAGSGSSDET
-227 PESSTRAETEAAPLL
+227 ESSAVPLL

-259 RTPGDVGAK
+259 RVPGEAGTK

-293 VGQVGV
+293 VGQAG
-299 EQAGQAGAGQ
+299 AGQAGAEQARQAGVELAGQ
-309 TEMGQAEAGQAEQAG
+309 AEMGQAGQAG

-332 AEQAVPKIDVAVVAG
+332 AEQAVAGQAIPKIDVAVVAG
-347 THARSVR
+347 THSRSVR
-354 RVASGLASGRGLALG
+354 RVASGLASGRGLASG

-377 DLSDSVGNTGTAHS
+377 DLSESVGNTGTAHS
-391 LLLLAHELEQAQPN
+391 LLLLAHELEQAEPD

-415 GVDILVFRT
+415 GVDIIVFRT
-424 TDAIDSHAV
+424 TDAIASHAA
-433 SRPLSAQIAAK
+433 SRPLSAQIAAG

-467 EPERPSMSAAARSGE
+467 EPERPSMSAAARSGD

-571 GMSVEMT
+571 GMPVEMT

-596 PVRGEAQKWHRK
+596 PVRG
-608 EIML
+608 

>member
-1 MRRGELLEIVGGWGG
+1 
-16 RGEGELLAIA
+16 
-26 REWGSGSRRMK
+26 MK
-37 KVKTGIISFGSYVPY
+37 RVKTGIISFGSYVPY
-52 RRLDR
+52 RRLER
-57 GDIAKTMGSGGG
+57 ADIAKVMGSGGG

-83 TMGAEAARAAKR
+83 TMGAEAARAAKS
-95 DAAGTA
+95 DAAGAA
-101 VDAVWFSTTSPAYLE
+101 VDAVWLSTTSPAYLE

-149 GAALRAAAGGSST
+149 GAALQAAAGGCST

-187 AILVGAES
+187 AILVGVENS
-195 SAGATRAAGDLAES
+195 V
-209 SESAE
+209 
-214 GSGSQAGSGSSGG
+214 
-227 PESSTRAETEAAPLL
+227 APLL
-242 AACIAQA
+242 AICEAQA

-293 VGQVGV
+293 
-299 EQAGQAGAGQ
+299 AG
-309 TEMGQAEAGQAEQAG
+309 T
-324 AGQAGQAG
+324 
-332 AEQAVPKIDVAVVAG
+332 KIDVAVVAG
-347 THARSVR
+347 THARSAR

-391 LLLLAHELEQAQPN
+391 LLLLAHELEQAEPN

-424 TDAIDSHAV
+424 TDAIASHAV

-467 EPERPSMSAAARSGE
+467 EPERPSMSAAARSGD

-509 EDAADAMDPIAMAD
+509 EDVADAMDPIAMAD

-559 ELTDVEPDEVEV
+559 ELTDVELDEVEV
-571 GMSVEMT
+571 GMPVEMT

-596 PVRGEAQKWHRK
+596 PVRSEAQKRHRK

>member
-1 MRRGELLEIVGGWGG
+1 
-16 RGEGELLAIA
+16 
-26 REWGSGSRRMK
+26 MK
-37 KVKTGIISFGSYVPY
+37 RVKTGIISFGSYVPY
-52 RRLDR
+52 RRLER
-57 GDIAKTMGSGGG
+57 ADIAKVMGSGGG

-83 TMGAEAARAAKR
+83 TMGAEAARAAKH
-95 DAAGTA
+95 DAAGAA

-195 SAGATRAAGDLAES
+195 STG
-209 SESAE
+209 
-214 GSGSQAGSGSSGG
+214 
-227 PESSTRAETEAAPLL
+227 AETETVPLL

-259 RTPGDVGAK
+259 RTPGEAGAK

-293 VGQVGV
+293 
-299 EQAGQAGAGQ
+299 ADA
-309 TEMGQAEAGQAEQAG
+309 
-324 AGQAGQAG
+324 
-332 AEQAVPKIDVAVVAG
+332 KIDVAVVAG

-354 RVASGLASGRGLALG
+354 RVASGLASGRGLASG

-391 LLLLAHELEQAQPN
+391 LLLLAHELEQAEPN

-424 TDAIDSHAV
+424 TDAIASHAV

-457 QLQVQPPNRL
+457 QLQVQPPNRM
-467 EPERPSMSAAARSGE
+467 EPERPSMSAAARSGD

-509 EDAADAMDPIAMAD
+509 EDVADAMDPIAMAD

-571 GMSVEMT
+571 GMPVEMT

-596 PVRGEAQKWHRK
+596 PVRGEAQRQQG
-608 EIML
+608 

>member
-1 MRRGELLEIVGGWGG
+1 
-16 RGEGELLAIA
+16 
-26 REWGSGSRRMK
+26 MK
-37 KVKTGIISFGSYVPY
+37 RVKTGILSFGSYVPY
-52 RRLDR
+52 RRLNR
-57 GDIAKTMGSGGG
+57 ADIAKTMGSGGG

-95 DAAGTA
+95 DAASAA
-101 VDAVWFSTTSPAYLE
+101 VDAIWFSTTSPAYLE

-123 HAVLRLPQESSAADF
+123 HAVLRLQQESSAADF

-162 MVVASDIRTGLAT
+162 MVVTSDIRTGLAT
-175 GSDESNG
+175 GRDESDG

-187 AILVGAES
+187 AILVGTES
-195 SAGATRAAGDLAES
+195 SAGGEAETATLLAE
-209 SESAE
+209 
-214 GSGSQAGSGSSGG
+214 
-227 PESSTRAETEAAPLL
+227 
-242 AACIAQA
+242 CIAQA

-259 RTPGDVGAK
+259 RTPGDVSAK

-293 VGQVGV
+293 VGQ
-299 EQAGQAGAGQ
+299 A
-309 TEMGQAEAGQAEQAG
+309 EMG
-324 AGQAGQAG
+324 
-332 AEQAVPKIDVAVVAG
+332 IDVAVVAG

-354 RVASGLASGRGLALG
+354 RVASGLASGRGLASG
-369 CEVGRVAA
+369 CEVRRVAA
-377 DLSDSVGNTGTAHS
+377 DLSESIGNTGTAHS
-391 LLLLAHELEQAQPN
+391 LLLLAHELEQAEPN

-424 TDAIDSHAV
+424 TDAIASHAA
-433 SRPLSAQIAAK
+433 SRPLSAQIAA
-444 GKVSYGKFLNWRG
+444 GGQVSYGKFLNWRG
-457 QLQVQPPNRL
+457 QLQVQPPNRM
-467 EPERPSMSAAARSGE
+467 EPERPSMSAATRSGD

-571 GMSVEMT
+571 GMPVEMT

-596 PVRGEAQKWHRK
+596 PVRG
-608 EIML
+608 

>member
-1 MRRGELLEIVGGWGG
+1 
-16 RGEGELLAIA
+16 
-26 REWGSGSRRMK
+26 MK
-37 KVKTGIISFGSYVPY
+37 RVKTGILSYGGYVPY
-52 RRLDR
+52 RRLAR
-57 GDIAKTMGSGGG
+57 ADIAEVMGSGGG

-83 TMGAEAARAAKR
+83 TMGAEAARAAMR
-95 DAAGTA
+95 DAPGAA
-101 VDAVWFSTTSPAYLE
+101 VDGAAADAVWFSTTSPAYLE

-149 GAALRAAAGGSST
+149 GAAIRAAAGGGST

-175 GSDESNG
+175 GRDESDG

-195 SAGATRAAGDLAES
+195 SLGATGDADGLAEAA
-209 SESAE
+209 ENGE
-214 GSGSQAGSGSSGG
+214 GSGSQAGSGSSAGA
-227 PESSTRAETEAAPLL
+227 ESSAVPLL

-259 RTPGDVGAK
+259 RAPGDVGAK

-293 VGQVGV
+293 M
-299 EQAGQAGAGQ
+299 GQAGAGQ
-309 TEMGQAEAGQAEQAG
+309 ASAEQVR
-324 AGQAGQAG
+324 QAG

-354 RVASGLASGRGLALG
+354 RVASGLASGRGLAAG

-391 LLLLAHELEQAQPN
+391 LLLLAHELEQAEPN

-424 TDAIDSHAV
+424 TDAIARHAA
-433 SRPLSAQIAAK
+433 SRPLSAQIATG

-467 EPERPSMSAAARSGE
+467 EPERPSMSAAARSGD

-548 VDFEGGGRLPV
+548 VDFDGGGRLPV
-559 ELTDVEPDEVEV
+559 ELTDVDPDEVEV
-571 GMSVEMT
+571 GMPVEMT

-596 PVRGEAQKWHRK
+596 PVRG
-608 EIML
+608 

>member
-1 MRRGELLEIVGGWGG
+1 
-16 RGEGELLAIA
+16 
-26 REWGSGSRRMK
+26 MK
-37 KVKTGIISFGSYVPY
+37 RVKTGILSFGSYVPY
-52 RRLDR
+52 RRLNR
-57 GDIAKTMGSGGG
+57 ADIAKTMGSGGG
-69 KGERSVASY
+69 KGERSVSSY

-95 DAAGTA
+95 DAAGAA
-101 VDAVWFSTTSPAYLE
+101 VNAVWFSTTSPAYLE

-123 HAVLRLPQESSAADF
+123 HAVLRLQQESSAADF

-175 GSDESNG
+175 GRDESDG

-195 SAGATRAAGDLAES
+195 SAGASRAAGGLA
-209 SESAE
+209 ESAE
-214 GSGSQAGSGSSGG
+214 GSGGQEGSGSSAGG
-227 PESSTRAETEAAPLL
+227 ESSARGEAETAPLL
-242 AACIAQA
+242 AECLAQA

-293 VGQVGV
+293 VGQ
-299 EQAGQAGAGQ
+299 AGAGQ
-309 TEMGQAEAGQAEQAG
+309 VEAGQAEQAE
-324 AGQAGQAG
+324 AGQARQAGGGQAG
-332 AEQAVPKIDVAVVAG
+332 AEQAAAKIDVAVVAG

-354 RVASGLASGRGLALG
+354 RVASGLASGHKA
-369 CEVGRVAA
+369 ERVAA
-377 DLSDSVGNTGTAHS
+377 DLSESIGNTGTAHS
-391 LLLLAHELEQAQPN
+391 LLLLAHELEQAEPN

-424 TDAIDSHAV
+424 TDAIASHAA
-433 SRPLSAQIAAK
+433 SRPLSAQIAAG

-457 QLQVQPPNRL
+457 QLQVQPPNRM
-467 EPERPSMSAAARSGE
+467 EPERPSMSAAARSGD

-571 GMSVEMT
+571 EMPVEMT

-584 SDGIQNYFWKAR
+584 ADGIQNYFWKAR
-596 PVRGEAQKWHRK
+596 PVRG
-608 EIML
+608 

>member
-1 MRRGELLEIVGGWGG
+1 M
-16 RGEGELLAIA
+16 
-26 REWGSGSRRMK
+26 SGSRKMK
-37 KVKTGIISFGSYVPY
+37 RVKTGILSFGSYVPY
-52 RRLDR
+52 RRLNR
-57 GDIAKTMGSGGG
+57 ADIAKTMGSGGG

-95 DAAGTA
+95 DAAGAA
-101 VDAVWFSTTSPAYLE
+101 VNAVWFSTTSPAYLE

-175 GSDESNG
+175 GRDESDG

-187 AILVGAES
+187 AILVGTES
-195 SAGATRAAGDLAES
+195 SAGATRAAGGLA
-209 SESAE
+209 ESAE
-214 GSGSQAGSGSSGG
+214 GSGGQEGSGSSAGG
-227 PESSTRAETEAAPLL
+227 ESLAEGENSAAPLL
-242 AACIAQA
+242 AECIAQA

-293 VGQVGV
+293 
-299 EQAGQAGAGQ
+299 AAA
-309 TEMGQAEAGQAEQAG
+309 
-324 AGQAGQAG
+324 
-332 AEQAVPKIDVAVVAG
+332 KIDVAVVAG
-347 THARSVR
+347 THSRSVR
-354 RVASGLASGRGLALG
+354 RVASGLASGRGLASG
-369 CEVGRVAA
+369 HKAERVAA

-391 LLLLAHELEQAQPN
+391 LLLLAHELEQAEPN

-424 TDAIDSHAV
+424 TDAIASHAA
-433 SRPLSAQIAAK
+433 SRPLSAQIVAG

-457 QLQVQPPNRL
+457 QLQVQPPNRM
-467 EPERPSMSAAARSGE
+467 EPERPSMSAAARSGD

-559 ELTDVEPDEVEV
+559 EMTDVEPDEVEV
-571 GMSVEMT
+571 GMPVEMT

-584 SDGIQNYFWKAR
+584 ADGIQNYFWKAR
-596 PVRGEAQKWHRK
+596 PVRGEAQKRQG
-608 EIML
+608 

>member
-1 MRRGELLEIVGGWGG
+1 
-16 RGEGELLAIA
+16 
-26 REWGSGSRRMK
+26 MK
-37 KVKTGIISFGSYVPY
+37 RVKTGIISFGSYVPY

-83 TMGAEAARAAKR
+83 TMGAEAARAAKS
-95 DAAGTA
+95 DAAGAA

-149 GAALRAAAGGSST
+149 GAALQAAAGGCST

-187 AILVGAES
+187 AILVGAEN
-195 SAGATRAAGDLAES
+195 SA
-209 SESAE
+209 
-214 GSGSQAGSGSSGG
+214 
-227 PESSTRAETEAAPLL
+227 RAETEVAPLL

-259 RTPGDVGAK
+259 RTPGDVAAK

-293 VGQVGV
+293 VGQAGAGQAGAEQVGQVGV
-299 EQAGQAGAGQ
+299 EQAGQAEMGQ
-309 TEMGQAEAGQAEQAG
+309 TEQAGVGQAKAEQAI
-324 AGQAGQAG
+324 
-332 AEQAVPKIDVAVVAG
+332 PKIDVAVVAG
-347 THARSVR
+347 THSRSVR
-354 RVASGLASGRGLALG
+354 RVASGLASGRSLASG

-391 LLLLAHELEQAQPN
+391 LLLLAHELEQAEPH

-424 TDAIDSHAV
+424 TDAIASHAA

-467 EPERPSMSAAARSGE
+467 EPERPSMSAAARSGD

-509 EDAADAMDPIAMAD
+509 EDAADAMDPIAMAE

-571 GMSVEMT
+571 GMPVEMT

-596 PVRGEAQKWHRK
+596 PVRGEAQKRHRK

>member
-1 MRRGELLEIVGGWGG
+1 
-16 RGEGELLAIA
+16 
-26 REWGSGSRRMK
+26 MK
-37 KVKTGIISFGSYVPY
+37 RVKTGIISFGSYVPY
-52 RRLDR
+52 RRLER
-57 GDIAKTMGSGGG
+57 ADIAKTMGSGGG

-95 DAAGTA
+95 DAAGA
-101 VDAVWFSTTSPAYLE
+101 VVDAVWFSTTSPAYLE

-195 SAGATRAAGDLAES
+195 STGATGATGDLADLAES
-209 SESAE
+209 AG
-214 GSGSQAGSGSSGG
+214 GSGSQAGFGSSGEA
-227 PESSTRAETEAAPLL
+227 ESSAGAETETVPLL
-242 AACIAQA
+242 AVCIAQA

-259 RTPGDVGAK
+259 RMPGEAGTK

-293 VGQVGV
+293 
-299 EQAGQAGAGQ
+299 AGQAE
-309 TEMGQAEAGQAEQAG
+309 TGQAEAGQAEQAG

-332 AEQAVPKIDVAVVAG
+332 GEQAGGEQAVPKIDVAVVAG

-354 RVASGLASGRGLALG
+354 RVASGLASGRGLASG

-391 LLLLAHELEQAQPN
+391 LLLLAHELEQAEPD

-424 TDAIDSHAV
+424 TDAIASHAA

-467 EPERPSMSAAARSGE
+467 EPERPSMSAAARSGD

-509 EDAADAMDPIAMAD
+509 EDVADAMDPIAMAD

-571 GMSVEMT
+571 GMPVEMT

-596 PVRGEAQKWHRK
+596 PVRGEAQKRQG
-608 EIML
+608 

>member
-1 MRRGELLEIVGGWGG
+1 M
-16 RGEGELLAIA
+16 
-26 REWGSGSRRMK
+26 
-37 KVKTGIISFGSYVPY
+37 KTGIISFGSYVPY
-52 RRLDR
+52 RRLER
-57 GDIAKTMGSGGG
+57 ADIAKVMGSGGG

-95 DAAGTA
+95 DAAGAA

-175 GSDESNG
+175 GSDESSG

-195 SAGATRAAGDLAES
+195 SAGA
-209 SESAE
+209 
-214 GSGSQAGSGSSGG
+214 
-227 PESSTRAETEAAPLL
+227 ETETVPLL

-281 LFEKAWAQAMEQ
+281 LFEKAWEQAM
-293 VGQVGV
+293 
-299 EQAGQAGAGQ
+299 EQAGQAE
-309 TEMGQAEAGQAEQAG
+309 TGQAEAGQAGQAG

-332 AEQAVPKIDVAVVAG
+332 VEQAGGEQAVPKIDVAVVAG

-354 RVASGLASGRGLALG
+354 RVASGLASGRGLASG

-391 LLLLAHELEQAQPN
+391 LLLLAHELEQAEPN

-415 GVDILVFRT
+415 GVDILVFRA
-424 TDAIDSHAV
+424 TDAIASHAV
-433 SRPLSAQIAAK
+433 SRPLSAQITAG

-467 EPERPSMSAAARSGE
+467 EPERPSMSAAARSGD

-509 EDAADAMDPIAMAD
+509 EDVADAMDPIAMAD

-559 ELTDVEPDEVEV
+559 ELTDVEPGEVEV

-596 PVRGEAQKWHRK
+596 PVRGEAQKRQG
-608 EIML
+608 

>member
-1 MRRGELLEIVGGWGG
+1 M
-16 RGEGELLAIA
+16 
-26 REWGSGSRRMK
+26 
-37 KVKTGIISFGSYVPY
+37 KTGILSYGGYVPY
-52 RRLDR
+52 RRLAR
-57 GDIAKTMGSGGG
+57 ADIAEVMGSGGG

-78 DEDTT
+78 DEDAT
-83 TMGAEAARAAKR
+83 TMGAEAARAAMR
-95 DAAGTA
+95 DALEAPI
-101 VDAVWFSTTSPAYLE
+101 DAVWFSSTSPAYLE
-116 KTNAGAI
+116 KTNASAI

-175 GSDESNG
+175 GRDESDG

-187 AILVGAES
+187 AILVGTES
-195 SAGATRAAGDLAES
+195 S
-209 SESAE
+209 
-214 GSGSQAGSGSSGG
+214 
-227 PESSTRAETEAAPLL
+227 PAPLL

-293 VGQVGV
+293 AR
-299 EQAGQAGAGQ
+299 QASADQAR
-309 TEMGQAEAGQAEQAG
+309 AEQA
-324 AGQAGQAG
+324 A
-332 AEQAVPKIDVAVVAG
+332 PKIDVAVVAG
-347 THARSVR
+347 THSRSVR
-354 RVASGLASGRGLALG
+354 RVASGLASGRGLASG
-369 CEVGRVAA
+369 HKAERVAA
-377 DLSDSVGNTGTAHS
+377 DLSESVGNTGTAHS
-391 LLLLAHELEQAQPN
+391 LLLLAHELEQAEPD

-424 TDAIDSHAV
+424 TDAIASHAT
-433 SRPLSAQIAAK
+433 SRPLSTQIASG

-457 QLQVQPPNRL
+457 QLRVQPPNRL
-467 EPERPSMSAAARSGE
+467 EPERPSMSAAARSGD

-509 EDAADAMDPIAMAD
+509 EDAADAMNPIAMAD

-559 ELTDVEPDEVEV
+559 ELTDVDPDEVEV
-571 GMSVEMT
+571 GMPVEMT

-596 PVRGEAQKWHRK
+596 PVRGDAQKRQG
-608 EIML
+608 